1 MDWESISRKF
11 TRAGQNVESKMKET
25 ANLLTLQQKQAAVK
39 NKLDDIYAEIG
50 RQYFASCT
58 EDPAGYEEAFA
69 QIRQLQ
75 AEIEENQSKIN
86 EIKGGRTCPYCG
98 ARNSADARFCGKCGA
113 KLPEPSPAQSA
124 PQNEAGQQ
132 AEETNTPQAES
143 QNEAGQ
149 QPEGTDPAQE
159 AEAQPGTE
167 RTEYTA
173 GTVSDTQTD
182 HQQ

>member
-1 MDWESISRKF
+1 MDWESISRKL

-113 KLPEPSPAQSA
+113 KLPEPAQSA

-132 AEETNTPQAES
+132 AEGPNTPQAES

-149 QPEGTDPAQE
+149 QPEETDTAQE

-173 GTVSDTQTD
+173 GTVSDPETD